1 MSEPDLPDPPESVA
15 ELDGATDVESVEL
28 DLFLEAV
35 QRVYGYDFR
44 NYARASLR
52 RRLWRRVHGEGRHS
66 LTGLLEAV
74 LHDPQAME
82 RLRVDLS
89 VTVTS
94 MFRDPPFFRALR
106 EVVVPH
112 LATYPFVRIWV
123 AGCASGEE
131 VYSLAILL
139 REEGLADRVRIY
151 ATDVS
156 DQILEQAR
164 EGRVPL
170 DKMKAYSSNYLE
182 GGGREGLS
190 RYYSVDGRWA
200 RMDPSLRDG
209 VVFARHNL
217 ATDGTFNEFHLVLC
231 RNVMIYFDR
240 TLQHRVHE
248 LFDAS
253 LVDLGILALGARE
266 SLVGSPLESHFEVL
280 DADTRLYR
288 KVAE

>member
-1 MSEPDLPDPPESVA
+1 MA
-15 ELDGATDVESVEL
+15 EQGASRGVTPAASGTVEDVEL
-28 DLFLEAV
+28 DLLLEGI

-52 RRLWRRVHGEGRHS
+52 RRLWRRVTAEGRVS
-66 LTGLLEAV
+66 LAGLLETI

-94 MFRDPPFFRALR
+94 MFRDPPFFRSLR
-106 EVVVPH
+106 ERVLPV
-112 LATYPFVRIWV
+112 LATYPFVRVWV

-156 DQILEQAR
+156 DEILAR
-164 EGRVPL
+164 AQQGRVPL
-170 DKMKAYSSNYLE
+170 DKMRDYSSSYLE
-182 GGGREGLS
+182 GGGHEGLS
-190 RYYSVDGRWA
+190 QYYEVDGRWA
-200 RMDPSLRDG
+200 VLDPTLRDG

-217 ATDGTFNEFHLVLC
+217 ATDGTFNEFNLILC
-231 RNVMIYFDR
+231 RNVLIYFDR
-240 TLQHRVHE
+240 SLQQRVHR
-248 LFDAS
+248 LFDDS
-253 LVDLGILALGARE
+253 LAPLGMLALGARE
-266 SLVGSPLESHFEVL
+266 SLVGSGLEDRYEPVDAEV
-280 DADTRLYR
+280 RIYR
-288 KVAE
+288 RMAA

>member
-1 MSEPDLPDPPESVA
+1 MTDADDLAARPSGMAPE
-15 ELDGATDVESVEL
+15 DVEDVEL
-28 DLFLEAV
+28 DVLLEAV
-35 QRVYGYDFR
+35 TRVYGYDFR

-52 RRLWRRVHGEGRHS
+52 RRLWRRVTAEGRSS
-66 LTGLLEAV
+66 LSGLLECV

-94 MFRDPPFFRALR
+94 MFRDPPFFLALR
-106 EVVVPH
+106 RQVVPL

-131 VYSLAILL
+131 VYSLAIVL
-139 REEGLADRVRIY
+139 REEGMGDRVRIY

-156 DQILEQAR
+156 DPILDHAR
-164 EGRVPL
+164 DGRVAL
-170 DKMKAYSSNYLE
+170 DKMRAYSSNYLE
-182 GGGREGLS
+182 AGGRDGLS
-190 RYYSVDGRWA
+190 RYYTVDGRWA

-217 ATDGTFNEFHLVLC
+217 ATDGTFNEFHLILC
-231 RNVMIYFDR
+231 RNVLIYFDR
-240 TLQHRVHE
+240 TLQERVHR

-253 LVDLGILALGARE
+253 LVDLGLLALGARE
-266 SLVGSPLESHFEVL
+266 SLVGSVLEERYDAL
-280 DADTRLYR
+280 DTETRLYR
-288 KVAE
+288 KMGA